1 MKKIITPTVVLTLSS
16 LFAYCL
22 GGHSRNLWG
31 YPIAW
36 ILVAYSL
43 LLQVVVAIPS
53 MIFNTEKYYDLTGS
67 LTFISITAIATFTNN
82 TLAIEQ
88 IIAAG
93 MVFAWAGRLG
103 SFLFLRILKVGQD
116 SRFVAIK
123 KTKIRFF
130 YAWIIQGLWIVVTI
144 GPLLSV
150 MISNNLEQ
158 GGELGLL
165 EYAGIALWVV
175 GILIEIVS
183 DSQKSSFNDNPAN
196 KDKFISTGLWS
207 YSRHPNYVG
216 EITLWTGATIFAFSS
231 LEGGQFITLINPIFV
246 YLLLSKLSGVPML
259 EAKAESKWG
268 SDKDYQNYRQNTPVL
283 FPFIKESAKPE
294 GEKKSK

>member
-1 MKKIITPTVVLTLSS
+1 MRKIITPTVVLALSS

-22 GGHSRNLWG
+22 GGQSRTLWG

-36 ILVAYSL
+36 ILVAYSI
-43 LLQVVVAIPS
+43 LLQIVVSIPA
-53 MIFNTEKYYDLTGS
+53 MIYNTEKYYDLTGS
-67 LTFISITAIATFTNN
+67 LTFISITAIATFTNHSL
-82 TLAIEQ
+82 TLEQ

-116 SRFVAIK
+116 SRFVSIK

-150 MISNNLEQ
+150 MITKNAEGSDA
-158 GGELGLL
+158 LGLL
-165 EYAGIALWVV
+165 EYVGIAIWVV
-175 GILIEIVS
+175 GLLVEIIS
-183 DSQKSSFNDNPAN
+183 DSQKSAFNDNPIN
-196 KDKFISTGLWS
+196 KDRFVSTGLWS

-216 EITLWTGATIFAFSS
+216 
-231 LEGGQFITLINPIFV
+231 
-246 YLLLSKLSGVPML
+246 
-259 EAKAESKWG
+259 
-268 SDKDYQNYRQNTPVL
+268 
-283 FPFIKESAKPE
+283 
-294 GEKKSK
+294 